1 MSDNTYQRGIQEFV
15 LSIIRSIEKVP
26 GKRYITQQEI
36 LDEVE
41 KYRPE
46 LKNPQRQVK
55 QAIYHLSQDKK
66 LIPKRIEPVTSWKG
80 RKLGW
85 RVVDKDDIYKT

>member
-1 MSDNTYQRGIQEFV
+1 MSEYQKGIQEFV
-15 LSIIRSIEKVP
+15 LSVIRSIERVP

-36 LDEVE
+36 VDEVK

-46 LKNPQRQVK
+46 LKDPQRQVK

-66 LIPKRIEPVTSWKG
+66 LKDKRIEPVESWAG
-80 RKLGW
+80 RRLGW
-85 RVVDKDDIYKT
+85 KVVDKDDIYKT